1 MWGLLLRPYRSHP
14 LPEAGSLG
22 NPTRECGVEPT
33 ATDTASVVA
42 RGSVRRVPTGSWRRA
57 MAADDTHH
65 TRYHVTPRYLLP
77 DTAHSASRD
86 ISRLPLCRHPPSP
99 PQHHVLAP
107 HALRALPP
115 HRTGHCLSPS
125 PSGYAPAY
133 PTPPCGVTEM
143 SPLRGSERQGLREP
157 THKT

>member
-1 MWGLLLRPYRSHP
+1 
-14 LPEAGSLG
+14 
-22 NPTRECGVEPT
+22 
-33 ATDTASVVA
+33 
-42 RGSVRRVPTGSWRRA
+42 

-86 ISRLPLCRHPPSP
+86 VSHLPLCRHPPSP

-107 HALRALPP
+107 HALRSLPP

-125 PSGYAPAY
+125 PSGHAPAY
-133 PTPPCGVTEM
+133 PTLPCGVTET
-143 SPLRGSERQGLREP
+143 SPLRGWAPSPPSLSSPGFRFALFPSRETATLFRFFPHWRLTATLFRQNGIAKAALHQLENSLR
-157 THKT
+157 KMLCC